1 MAMPSNRPDPS
12 SPNAVAS
19 AGFATVRK
27 GYDPEEVR
35 ELLRMVA
42 AELARLQER
51 ERFLDAELR
60 TAQRGAAP
68 HAGMI
73 DEEVVTRL
81 LGEEAARVLS
91 TAREGAAQIK
101 QRAEEAAA
109 RLLREATDEAQ
120 RLREEAEVE
129 AARKRSDAQADAE
142 AEIELAKQQGREM
155 VNEAREYR
163 ERVLNELA
171 RRREVARQQIEQLVH
186 GRERL
191 WAAFER
197 ARIAAVD
204 VMSEL
209 QPLAEPTEFVN
220 LAPTTG
226 PVPLMVP
233 ATSPEPTPAERLEP
247 EPDGARDETGQ
258 VEPDVDVVDDDPV
271 EAAVDEPVD
280 EPVDEAGL
288 EEAADDEVF
297 EMVAT
302 IEVVDADGAVE
313 HFEVNRTM
321 VTESDAEV
329 TPDEL
334 HAPTDAVAATAAP
347 EADEELASAADSET
361 APELDADVAADQV
374 EAEDDAAGFD
384 AAEAVAEVEGADAD
398 DEADADVDS
407 SSGSG
412 IVADEREPAPVVE
425 LFGDDRRAHRPE
437 PVPSAPAATESARP
451 GARPSVDE
459 LFAKLRASRAGDVAQ
474 RAAESTVAAVTS
486 ELATAAA
493 NVGAGEAPAATHP
506 VEPAAPADVP
516 VRVAAPAAAPPV
528 TAPAVAA
535 PAVVGDDSVFRPSPE
550 APAAVVLTDDSPF
563 ARRDEALT
571 PIIVAAA
578 RRLKRVLADEQNDVL
593 HTLRRADPVRSVDAL
608 VAGAE
613 EHVRRYAS
621 AIEPDLLDAALAGAR
636 SMGVDPGDVRRTF
649 ASGAVANPA
658 RDVLATELIDPLR
671 DRLARAVGDVD
682 GDNAELANHVR
693 GIYREWKTQR
703 IDEQLDDVVRMAFGH
718 GALAAAEPGAPVRW
732 IVDPN
737 GPACPD
743 AEDNALAGVV
753 RAGDPFPTDH
763 RCAPAHSGCR
773 CMVVPAGS

>member
-1 MAMPSNRPDPS
+1 MPSNRPDPS

-19 AGFATVRK
+19 AGFATVRR
-27 GYDPEEVR
+27 GYDPDEVR

-51 ERFLDAELR
+51 ERFLEAELR
-60 TAQRGAAP
+60 TAQRGTAP
-68 HAGMI
+68 SSSVI

-81 LGEEAARVLS
+81 LGEEAARVLT

-101 QRAEEAAA
+101 ARAEEATG

-163 ERVLNELA
+163 ERVLNELG

-209 QPLAEPTEFVN
+209 QPLAEPAEFVN

-233 ATSPEPTPAERLEP
+233 AARLDPAAAAARPEP
-247 EPDGARDETGQ
+247 EPVADDAGEEVAAFEVAPGESQVVDVEAGPVELGA
-258 VEPDVDVVDDDPV
+258 DVVDAEADDLV
-271 EAAVDEPVD
+271 ADD
-280 EPVDEAGL
+280 LEAGRVEVTADAAEADGA
-288 EEAADDEVF
+288 EERVELPTDEVGQVDTDSAVYDDAADDEVF

-302 IEVVDADGAVE
+302 IDVVDADGVVE
-313 HFEVNRTM
+313 HFEVTRTM
-321 VTESDAEV
+321 ATESDADV
-329 TPDEL
+329 SIDEL
-334 HAPTDAVAATAAP
+334 HAAM
-347 EADEELASAADSET
+347 AD
-361 APELDADVAADQV
+361 
-374 EAEDDAAGFD
+374 DDAGD
-384 AAEAVAEVEGADAD
+384 NDDAD
-398 DEADADVDS
+398 DAVLPGHVDASAGDADAVHGELEATEDD
-407 SSGSG
+407 
-412 IVADEREPAPVVE
+412 RRPAPVVE
-425 LFGDDRRAHRPE
+425 LFGEDRRPARPE
-437 PVPSAPAATESARP
+437 GPRP
-451 GARPSVDE
+451 TTRPSVDE
-459 LFAKLRASRAGDVAQ
+459 LFARLRASRATDVAQ
-474 RAAESTVAAVTS
+474 RATESSVAMVTS
-486 ELATAAA
+486 ELAAAA
-493 NVGAGEAPAATHP
+493 SNTEAAEATSSAAPGSPAPT
-506 VEPAAPADVP
+506 PAAPADVP
-516 VRVAAPAAAPPV
+516 VRVIPPAAAAV
-528 TAPAVAA
+528 PA
-535 PAVVGDDSVFRPSPE
+535 DDSVFRASPE

-563 ARRDEALT
+563 ARRDEAIT

-593 HTLRRADPVRSVDAL
+593 HTLRRAEPVRTVEALVSSVD
-608 VAGAE
+608 

-621 AIEPDLLDAALAGAR
+621 AIESDLLDAGLAGAR
-636 SMGVDPGDVRRTF
+636 SMGVDPADVRRAF
-649 ASGAVANPA
+649 AAGGVAGPA

-671 DRLARAVGDVD
+671 DRLDRAVRDVD
-682 GDNAELANHVR
+682 GDNAELGNHVR

-703 IDEQLDDVVRMAFGH
+703 IDEQLDDVVRTAFGH
-718 GALAAAEPGAPVRW
+718 GALAAAEPGSPVCW

-753 RAGDPFPTDH
+753 HAGDPFPTDH

-773 CMVVPAGS
+773 CMIVPATS